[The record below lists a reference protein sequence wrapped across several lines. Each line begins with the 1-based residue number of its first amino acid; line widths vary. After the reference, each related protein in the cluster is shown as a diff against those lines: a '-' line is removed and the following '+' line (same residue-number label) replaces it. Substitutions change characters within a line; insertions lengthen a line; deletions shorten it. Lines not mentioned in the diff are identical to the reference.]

1 MRNSKYRSG
10 MCMRT
15 RLLSVPWKFTASKTD
30 DEREWDS
37 NLERIRGSR
46 SADVRTE
53 LYRGADE
60 DGVPFVSE
68 TPKATALKSV
78 SLDSSSFLG
87 VPSTEHDMKLRSQS
101 DGDVIDGGSQTS
113 SGRNKR
119 RKIATLIN
127 RVRHTGRR
135 STVSCM
141 NSQSMKCED
150 FKIHVPTTGR
160 QHSED
165 VFYPQNP
172 VNENVYCGILRCLL
186 HPLGNPDVTTG
197 LRPGD
202 LIHRLKEVFEVNQEE
217 QEFYIRQEMFHRP
230 HSIQANIC
238 IIEAKGLHTDTLENC
253 NPYCLVNIYH
263 PLHRNSSFS
272 PKTSPKPSPKSSPQ
286 LKKHSTTLP
295 TEVEEMLKTNT
306 AKHTVDPQWNEEF
319 QLPMEDLLTDEIH
332 LFICNQDQESGAEKP
347 HHDKLHLLSSLL
359 KNVLH
364 VSDHDRL
371 DQHLFGKVI
380 IPVREIPAQG
390 CDWWWD
396 ITSPSS
402 KGSKL
407 SWGKCHI
414 KVHLSH
420 QQSSVTGSQPFSVED
435 YYQAA
440 EQFYKHAIKGL
451 EVNAPLDP
459 YLNKQDSRILDLFAQ
474 SYGISKLSQILIHIV
489 VLLEWSSSHDDI
501 TTVDQA
507 LQVTLQE
514 LQMIWA
520 SKQFDISACS
530 QKMPITDA
538 EIMMYRRAAKNY
550 ISTLSDQLDNNI
562 ELFPPYL
569 DNINTLRQKFGVC
582 ILLLELDL
590 WDSKSSPH
598 SPLTQKIL
606 RKLQDDTD
614 HWTSEKVEQI
624 YSHDTVQDPVIPRMN
639 ALVELTNLLSS
650 HCLPMGVVNNL
661 YNTLGIGYFRI
672 VSFCVERKISLL
684 IKELCH
690 ELDVYQRKYHQ
701 FSVNITYSSRLAL
714 RMFFAAKK
722 FYSVVRD
729 NVSRRDVFRLT
740 IHQYQDWFL
749 DALVF
754 WLQTFRTECLNRI
767 ERALEID
774 KDVVVTH
781 SLVKFS
787 NSSVDVKACFAQ
799 ITEEWRQIDY
809 HDPDASVMGII
820 KITDLICDGA
830 RIYTDKIHVM
840 MEKSNFYDDGDE
852 QFDIT
857 ERLCITLNN
866 IEHVRQYLKELP
878 VLLDWESVC
887 MLLSTKHEN
896 DDIGNKS
903 SSTLSR
909 LITSAGQEIL
919 LKCSLLIAQIVEK
932 MKVDMARFM
941 GIFTQKT
948 PEKASSIDQLFQYL
962 STNLRTLKERLFD
975 SMYPHITEELWKTIT
990 ELMEE
995 QVFIGERPEYYSQM
1009 KQFLRALTSY
1019 FAKDGLEESKIQTEQ
1034 YNSLKARLELS
1045 SLSTEE
1051 LMLEYFNNLADDI
1064 VNEATSDFLG
1074 NLAVK
1079 VSYIEETRGNVTIFI
1094 KVIRA
1099 SDLPGLDHSGLSDPY
1114 VVVSLYPKTMFGHNK
1129 PQKTKVVEQ
1138 TLNPVFNTT
1147 FQFPNVPREYMSV
1160 RGAVLLLSILDHDK
1174 IGSDDFAGEVAIHLS
1189 SISPMEMSTTVD
1201 SKHAIMLPIKRP
1213 TRQTQGPYKVLVE
1226 RSNWDKTAKL
1236 FITDRRRFIEKQRQR
1251 TDLNSRMSGFLS
1263 FFRGKKS

>member
-60 DGVPFVSE
+60 DGHPFVSE

-87 VPSTEHDMKLRSQS
+87 VPSKEHDMKLRSQS
-101 DGDVIDGGSQTS
+101 DGDVIDGVSQTS
-113 SGRNKR
+113 SGRQKR
-119 RKIATLIN
+119 RTFATLIN
-127 RVRHTGRR
+127 RVRHSGRR

-141 NSQSMKCED
+141 NSPSMKCED
-150 FKIHVPTTGR
+150 FKIHVPTLSK
-160 QHSED
+160 QNSED

-202 LIHRLKEVFEVNQEE
+202 LIHRLKEVFEVNQDE

-230 HSIQANIC
+230 HAIQANIC
-238 IIEAKGLHTDTLENC
+238 IIEAKGLHTDALENC
-253 NPYCLVNIYH
+253 NPYCLLNIYH
-263 PLHRNSSFS
+263 PLQRNSSFS

-286 LKKHSTTLP
+286 LKKHSATLP
-295 TEVEEMLKTNT
+295 TEVEEMMKTNT
-306 AKHTVDPQWNEEF
+306 AKHTMDPQWNEEF
-319 QLPMEDLLTDEIH
+319 QLSLEDMLTDEIH
-332 LFICNQDQESGAEKP
+332 LFICNQDPEIGAEKP
-347 HHDKLHLLSSLL
+347 HHDRLHVLSSLL

-396 ITSPSS
+396 ITSPTS

-420 QQSSVTGSQPFSVED
+420 QQSSQTGSQPFSVED

-451 EVNAPLDP
+451 EENAPLDP

-474 SYGISKLSQILIHIV
+474 SYGISKLSQILICV
-489 VLLEWSSSHDDI
+489 
-501 TTVDQA
+501 
-507 LQVTLQE
+507 
-514 LQMIWA
+514 
-520 SKQFDISACS
+520 
-530 QKMPITDA
+530 
-538 EIMMYRRAAKNY
+538 
-550 ISTLSDQLDNNI
+550 
-562 ELFPPYL
+562 
-569 DNINTLRQKFGVC
+569 
-582 ILLLELDL
+582 
-590 WDSKSSPH
+590 
-598 SPLTQKIL
+598 
-606 RKLQDDTD
+606 
-614 HWTSEKVEQI
+614 
-624 YSHDTVQDPVIPRMN
+624 
-639 ALVELTNLLSS
+639 LSS

-672 VSFCVERKISLL
+672 VSFCVERKISSL

-690 ELDVYQRKYHQ
+690 ELDLYQRKYHQ
-701 FSVNITYSSRLAL
+701 FSVNITYSCRLAL

-754 WLQTFRTECLNRI
+754 WLQTFRTEWTTTWILFLLLFHDRH
-767 ERALEID
+767 L
-774 KDVVVTH
+774 
-781 SLVKFS
+781 
-787 NSSVDVKACFAQ
+787 
-799 ITEEWRQIDY
+799 TEESD
-809 HDPDASVMGII
+809 
-820 KITDLICDGA
+820 KDLICDGA
-830 RIYTDKIHVM
+830 RMYTDKIHVM

-903 SSTLSR
+903 SSTLTR

-919 LKCSLLIAQIVEK
+919 LKCSLLIRQIVEK

-1034 YNSLKARLELS
+1034 YNALKARLELS
-1045 SLSTEE
+1045 ALSTEE

-1064 VNEATSDFLG
+1064 VNQEALTSDFLG

-1129 PQKTKVVEQ
+1129 PQKTKVLEQ

-1201 SKHAIMLPIKRP
+1201 SKPAIMLPIKRP

-1226 RSNWDKTAKL
+1226 RSSWDKTAKL